1 MVTVNSCNSTLETG
15 WAITAHAVGL
25 GRPMDEHLETTGK
38 PVPGYNGNQKKALCD
53 CRLFFSF
60 CSFLSINFTTCN
72 VLVFSQFPVKIVKE
86 DSSEVDRGNLGK
98 VVVK

>member
-38 PVPGYNGNQKKALCD
+38 PVPGYNGNEKKKLCVIVD
-53 CRLFFSF
+53 FFF
-60 CSFLSINFTTCN
+60 PFAHFL
-72 VLVFSQFPVKIVKE
+72 
-86 DSSEVDRGNLGK
+86 G
-98 VVVK
+98 

>member
-38 PVPGYNGNQKKALCD
+38 PVPGYNGNQKKICVIVD
-53 CRLFFSF
+53 FFFF
-60 CSFLSINFTTCN
+60 CSFLSINFTACI
-72 VLVFSQFPVKIVKE
+72 VLVFSHFPVKIVKE